1 MTSEELYAKE
11 RNLKN
16 EIVETI
22 QTLVGDEKVD
32 LKANSF
38 DDEANNRLDFVD
50 KNSVYS
56 TGNDIDYPLHELGIN
71 DAIYIV
77 ALLEN

>member
-11 RNLKN
+11 RELKN
-16 EIVETI
+16 LIVETI

-32 LKANSF
+32 LGSNAF

-50 KNSVYS
+50 KNNVHS
-56 TGNDIDYPLHELGIN
+56 TGNDIYYSLHELGMN